1 MTKSRHNKRIF
12 GVCAGIANQ
21 LGISTFWVR
30 LFTIL
35 AAAVIPGVSFLMV
48 VVAYI
53 TLAMVLPFDDEPR
66 AFVS

>member
-30 LFTIL
+30 LFTVL

-48 VVAYI
+48 LAAYL
-53 TLAMVLPFDDEPR
+53 TLALVLPFDDESR
-66 AFVS
+66 TFAR